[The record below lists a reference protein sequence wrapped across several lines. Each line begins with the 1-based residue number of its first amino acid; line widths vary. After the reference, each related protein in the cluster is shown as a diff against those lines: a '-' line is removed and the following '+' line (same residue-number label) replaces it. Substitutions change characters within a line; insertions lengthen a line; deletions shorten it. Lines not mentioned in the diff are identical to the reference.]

1 MQVSDRLT
9 IFQDEHMTGDSFHPS
24 EILTDI
30 PDAAESP
37 YKVCASVT
45 SIILGS
51 AAGEGPGHDITL
63 LPSTAWSSAASG
75 RAADETIGIRVNG
88 LPNGLASP
96 GPILSLSAPLPS
108 SKEWIHV
115 NFLSVDQYGTHRTL
129 SSACGGAERYGPPH
143 GMQPLRQAF

>member
-1 MQVSDRLT
+1 
-9 IFQDEHMTGDSFHPS
+9 MTGDSFHPS

-96 GPILSLSAPLPS
+96 GPILSLSAS
-108 SKEWIHV
+108 SPISPEWIISP
-115 NFLSVDQYGTHRTL
+115 NFLDVDQYDIAQHDRTL
-129 SSACGGAERYGPPH
+129 VFISEGAERYGPPH
-143 GMQPLRQAF
+143 GMQPLRQAFGVLLRCL